1 MEHEKEIEIRWR
13 DLDVYGHVNHV
24 VFLTYLEEARDEW
37 LGLAL
42 GDPSR
47 VWSYVVARIEIDY
60 RRELRLE
67 DDIVLARCTLGRI
80 GTSSVGTRELLA
92 TRAGEVVAEAQA
104 VLVARD
110 EETGRSRPLPGRRAR
125 RVRTRHSV
133 GNACSAPKGAPCC
146 STQSAKSSCS

>member
-42 GDPSR
+42 GDPAR

-67 DDIVLARCTLGRI
+67 DDIVLARCTVGRI

-92 TRAGEVVAEAQA
+92 TRAGQVVAEAQA

-110 EETGRSRPLPGRRAR
+110 EGTGRSRPLLDEERAAFER
-125 RVRTRHSV
+125 AT
-133 GNACSAPKGAPCC
+133 A
-146 STQSAKSSCS
+146 